1 MKNFL
6 DINNFLLIFDR
17 NKIYLEYS
25 KFFNNKLKKIN
36 FRLNKQDN
44 YSFTLGYKFLKAN
57 GEYSI
62 ITIKN
67 KKITITT
74 DYFLSYPLYYYL
86 KKNYLIISSNLT
98 KLHKIQKPL
107 IQINKKNLF
116 EHYNYGFN
124 FTNYGTIYKQ
134 IKLFEPNASYII
146 DDFKIK
152 NTKKKYFYKSNFK
165 KNLFKDLF
173 ELKKKKLNLKN
184 SLLALTAGVDSN
196 ILLNKL
202 SSYNFSFDCISA
214 GIPNSED
221 VMVARKNSSFFKKN
235 FLTFS
240 RLQKK
245 I

>member
-74 DYFLSYPLYYYL
+74 DYFL
-86 KKNYLIISSNLT
+86 
-98 KLHKIQKPL
+98 
-107 IQINKKNLF
+107 
-116 EHYNYGFN
+116 
-124 FTNYGTIYKQ
+124 FTH
-134 IKLFEPNASYII
+134 YII
-146 DDFKIK
+146 I
-152 NTKKKYFYKSNFK
+152 
-165 KNLFKDLF
+165 
-173 ELKKKKLNLKN
+173 
-184 SLLALTAGVDSN
+184 
-196 ILLNKL
+196 
-202 SSYNFSFDCISA
+202 
-214 GIPNSED
+214 
-221 VMVARKNSSFFKKN
+221 
-235 FLTFS
+235 
-240 RLQKK
+240 
-245 I
+245 